1 MGFVP
6 TGQPTRRDFLYI
18 VAVVGAA
25 AAMMPLIS
33 QMDPDASSVA
43 AGAAIDVDLTPI
55 AKGQII
61 KVFWRS
67 NPIFSFCSTTIGQR

>member
-1 MGFVP
+1 MV
-6 TGQPTRRDFLYI
+6 
-18 VAVVGAA
+18 
-25 AAMMPLIS
+25 PLIS

-43 AGAAIDVDLTPI
+43 AGVAIDVDLTPI

-67 NPIFSFCSTTIGQR
+67 KPIFSFCSTTIGQR